1 MQLQPVEEPEEEVSE
16 PFVEEDAVESTIEV
30 IETVEET
37 DTEPTNTTASGR
49 LASLREEIVTD
60 DAPPREG
67 TVEDRMKKFF
77 GNE

>member
-1 MQLQPVEEPEEEVSE
+1 MQLQPVEEPEQEVSE
-16 PFVEEDAVESTIEV
+16 SFVEEDIVESTIEV

-37 DTEPTNTTASGR
+37 DAEPTNTTASGR

-60 DAPPREG
+60 DAPQREG
-67 TVEDRMKKFF
+67 TMEDRMKKFF